1 MNNYK
6 YEEVVP
12 LNLDKNTIENIK
24 NFLLKNLDPYAIYL
38 FGSSAKGIF
47 REDSDIDIAFLSNKN
62 ISDYEL
68 FMLAQEL
75 AGIVKRDVD
84 LINLENASTVFKVQ
98 IIYNGEKIYCV
109 EDTKVAYFE
118 MYAFKDYA
126 ILNEER
132 EIILKSIKKR
142 GSVYE

>member
-1 MNNYK
+1 M
-6 YEEVVP
+6 
-12 LNLDKNTIENIK
+12 NLDKNTIENIK
-24 NFLLKNLDPYAIYL
+24 NFLLKNLEPYAIYL
-38 FGSSAKGIF
+38 FGSSVKGIF
-47 REDSDIDIAFLSNKN
+47 REDSDIDIAFLNNKN

-75 AGIVKRDVD
+75 ADIVKKDVD

-98 IIYNGEKIYCV
+98 IIYNGEKIYCS
-109 EDTKVAYFE
+109 DNTRIAYFE

-126 ILNEER
+126 TLNEER
-132 EIILKSIKKR
+132 EVIIKSIKRR

>member
-1 MNNYK
+1 M
-6 YEEVVP
+6 
-12 LNLDKNTIENIK
+12 NLDKNTIENIK
-24 NFLLKNLDPYAIYL
+24 NFLLNNLEPYAIYL

-47 REDSDIDIAFLSNKN
+47 REDSDIDIAFLNNKN

-75 AGIVKRDVD
+75 ADTVKKDVD

-98 IIYNGEKIYCV
+98 IIYNGEKIYCSD
-109 EDTKVAYFE
+109 DTRVAYFE

-126 ILNEER
+126 TLNEER
-132 EIILKSIKKR
+132 EVIIKSIKKG

>member
-1 MNNYK
+1 M
-6 YEEVVP
+6 
-12 LNLDKNTIENIK
+12 NLDKNTIENIK
-24 NFLLKNLDPYAIYL
+24 NFLLNNLEPYAIYL

-62 ISDYEL
+62 TTDYEL

-75 AGIVKRDVD
+75 ADIVKRDVD

-98 IIYNGEKIYCV
+98 IIYNGEKIYCSD
-109 EDTKVAYFE
+109 DTRVAYFE

-126 ILNEER
+126 TLNEER
-132 EIILKSIKKR
+132 EVILKSIKKR
-142 GSVYE
+142 GYIYEQ